1 VGVRHGRSRGDLE
14 SFEAEYHRWHA
25 ESQTYDITLSRRTET
40 IMWSGAEG
48 HTGHAAPPPIRYPEA
63 LEIARLM
70 SADLLPIAPAW
81 AVATDGLI
89 GDSTARDRLM
99 DNDDIDAGGV
109 DDERE
114 IEQSDE
120 QL

>member
-1 VGVRHGRSRGDLE
+1 M
-14 SFEAEYHRWHA
+14 
-25 ESQTYDITLSRRTET
+25 TLSRRTET

-48 HTGHAAPPPIRYPEA
+48 HTGHAAPPPVRYPEA

-89 GDSTARDRLM
+89 GDSTGARHRLM
-99 DNDDIDAGGV
+99 DNDDIDAADPEIAGGV
-109 DDERE
+109 DDERK